1 MAERRTKKFIA
12 IMLAAIVVLAAGAY
26 GVVVWRTFE
35 SASGKQAHAMRPP
48 GEPTACGYPV
58 IRKSTSTKSAASTA
72 PRPECDTGALRV
84 TVVEG
89 ETSAVC
95 VVDPTSSS
103 GVACSRGK
111 GRSDRR

>member
-1 MAERRTKKFIA
+1 MAERRTKKILA
-12 IMLAAIVVLAAGAY
+12 ILLAAIVVLAGGTY
-26 GVVVWRTFE
+26 GVVVWRTFA
-35 SASGKQAHAMRPP
+35 SASGKQVHAMRPP
-48 GEPTACGYPV
+48 GKLTACGYPV
-58 IRKSTSTKSAASTA
+58 TRESTSTKTASSTA
-72 PRPECDTGALRV
+72 SRPECDTGALRV

-95 VVDPTSSS
+95 VVDPTSRS